1 MMSKLKLIKDFLI
14 GKECYFPIQLRRP
27 IVWYGKPAAGFYVCA
42 DVLSAQSIIYS
53 FGVGEDIS
61 FDEELMKK
69 GCEVYAYDP
78 TPKSKIFVEKK
89 QLSPLFHFCPCGI
102 ANYDGETKFYLPDN
116 DDYVSCTTY
125 NRWGYDENKKKPLI
139 VKVKKLSTLMK
150 ENGHSHIDL
159 LKIDIEGSEYDVI
172 DDILKEKIDIVQ
184 ICVEVHH
191 RFPGIGV
198 EKTKDMVK
206 KLNANGYYIVAI
218 SDTREEYTFVR
229 S

>member
-1 MMSKLKLIKDFLI
+1 
-14 GKECYFPIQLRRP
+14 
-27 IVWYGKPAAGFYVCA
+27 
-42 DVLSAQSIIYS
+42 
-53 FGVGEDIS
+53 
-61 FDEELMKK
+61 
-69 GCEVYAYDP
+69 
-78 TPKSKIFVEKK
+78 
-89 QLSPLFHFCPCGI
+89 
-102 ANYDGETKFYLPDN
+102 
-116 DDYVSCTTY
+116 
-125 NRWGYDENKKKPLI
+125 
-139 VKVKKLSTLMK
+139 MK

-172 DDILKEKIDIVQ
+172 DDILKEQIDIVQ

-191 RFPGIGV
+191 RFPGIGT